1 MIKYHTQK
9 SLEKLQDVIDNFVNE
24 KGTGI
29 TKNIDEKSII
39 LIGSDMKIVNEESQ
53 YSIVTLNVQ
62 T

>member
-29 TKNIDEKSII
+29 TKI
-39 LIGSDMKIVNEESQ
+39 
-53 YSIVTLNVQ
+53 
-62 T
+62 